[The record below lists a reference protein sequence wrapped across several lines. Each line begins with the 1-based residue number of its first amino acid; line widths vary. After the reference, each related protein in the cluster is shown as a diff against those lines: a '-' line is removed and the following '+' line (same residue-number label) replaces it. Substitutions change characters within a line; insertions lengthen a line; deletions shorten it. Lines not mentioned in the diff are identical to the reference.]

1 MQRQKDWKT
10 KSKQDLKTERR
21 KDKMAERG
29 GTAGQGRWGQ
39 VITICDLLFWMMQ
52 LWPLISVCGIKE
64 ALMSGRIEEMSGR
77 VELNP
82 WSGVSWETRGQRPVA
97 RSRSAGEEHCH
108 HGAARR
114 AQRPAGGGE
123 AAGCGGGGG
132 GQAGGG
138 EGHDCCAGSL
148 SRVQEHLVRDTGTV
162 VSSKPLHIKR
172 ISSESLFLQGC
183 LDDWPRSSTS
193 DPPALHRPPRLL
205 GPQVPNHC
213 EDSGGNMASLGPLVF
228 MEYTCSFHI
237 KLNKKPLGGGF
248 SWSRGR
254 PLVATRRGSNPS
266 EKARLRQQVSK
277 SIKKSRRI
285 RFYGLTCWSYMY
297 NVHITCC

>member
-1 MQRQKDWKT
+1 M
-10 KSKQDLKTERR
+10 
-21 KDKMAERG
+21 
-29 GTAGQGRWGQ
+29 AGQGRWGQ
-39 VITICDLLFWMMQ
+39 VITIFDLVFWMMQ
-52 LWPLISVCGIKE
+52 LWSLISVCGIKE

-82 WSGVSWETRGQRPVA
+82 GSGVSWETRGRRPVA

-148 SRVQEHLVRDTGTV
+148 SRVQEHLVRDTG
-162 VSSKPLHIKR
+162 SCQLHIKR
-172 ISSESLFLQGC
+172 ILIESFSLQGC
-183 LDDWPRSSTS
+183 LDDWSRSSAS

-213 EDSGGNMASLGPLVF
+213 EVSGGYIAPLLF
-228 MEYTCSFHI
+228 L
-237 KLNKKPLGGGF
+237 LNTL
-248 SWSRGR
+248 
-254 PLVATRRGSNPS
+254 AH
-266 EKARLRQQVSK
+266 
-277 SIKKSRRI
+277 
-285 RFYGLTCWSYMY
+285 LTLS
-297 NVHITCC
+297 